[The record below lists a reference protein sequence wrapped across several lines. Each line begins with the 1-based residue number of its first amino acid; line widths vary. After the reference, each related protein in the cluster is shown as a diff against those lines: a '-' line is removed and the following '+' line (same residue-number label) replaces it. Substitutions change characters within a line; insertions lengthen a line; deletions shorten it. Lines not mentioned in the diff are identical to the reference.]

1 MPRRGDNMLKIS
13 GIRLPVPYNE
23 NMLRAAILKKTGIRS
38 ADLIRFSILRESLDA
53 RKSTRKGKSGEISY
67 QVSVCVSVRNEKKY
81 ISGRHSA
88 DIMPYEPVIYE
99 FPYHI
104 EEEPSSRPVI
114 IGSGPAG
121 LFCSLMLARAG
132 YHPILLERGPSLT
145 DRIRKVEEF
154 WNGGKLDPEANAQFG
169 EGGAGTFSDGK
180 LNTLVKDPQ
189 GLHRKVLEIFVQAG
203 APKEIL
209 YMQKPHLGTDQLV
222 TIVRN
227 IRDEI
232 IRLGGEV
239 HFESKVTGLQIEENH
254 IRSVIVNGE
263 TVIPAD
269 HVVLAP
275 GHSARDTFQ
284 MLFDLGVEMQQKAF
298 AIGVRIEHPQEMVG
312 RMQYGALYE
321 KLPAADYKLTAQT
334 SNGRSAYTF
343 CMCPGGYVVNAS
355 SEEGMT
361 AVNGM
366 SYHNR
371 DGQNANSAVIVTV
384 TPQDFSS
391 EHPLAGVQF
400 QRKWERLAWQEGQG
414 KVPVQLYG
422 DFCEGRISEAFGRVQ
437 PAHKGAVS
445 FGNLRNC
452 LPDYVSES
460 LSEGITLMGKKLTGF
475 DRPDAILS
483 GVETRTSSP
492 VRILRA
498 GDGQSSLG
506 GLFPCG
512 EGAGYAGG
520 ITSAAMDGIRTAE
533 AVARSYEGE

>member
-1 MPRRGDNMLKIS
+1 
-13 GIRLPVPYNE
+13 
-23 NMLRAAILKKTGIRS
+23 
-38 ADLIRFSILRESLDA
+38 
-53 RKSTRKGKSGEISY
+53 
-67 QVSVCVSVRNEKKY
+67 
-81 ISGRHSA
+81 
-88 DIMPYEPVIYE
+88 
-99 FPYHI
+99 
-104 EEEPSSRPVI
+104 
-114 IGSGPAG
+114 
-121 LFCSLMLARAG
+121 
-132 YHPILLERGPSLT
+132 
-145 DRIRKVEEF
+145 
-154 WNGGKLDPEANAQFG
+154 
-169 EGGAGTFSDGK
+169 
-180 LNTLVKDPQ
+180 
-189 GLHRKVLEIFVQAG
+189 
-203 APKEIL
+203 
-209 YMQKPHLGTDQLV
+209 
-222 TIVRN
+222 
-227 IRDEI
+227 
-232 IRLGGEV
+232 
-239 HFESKVTGLQIEENH
+239 
-254 IRSVIVNGE
+254 
-263 TVIPAD
+263 
-269 HVVLAP
+269 
-275 GHSARDTFQ
+275 
-284 MLFDLGVEMQQKAF
+284 
-298 AIGVRIEHPQEMVG
+298 
-312 RMQYGALYE
+312 MQYGALFE

-366 SYHNR
+366 SYHSR
-371 DGQNANSAVIVTV
+371 DGRNANSAVIVTV
-384 TPQDFSS
+384 MPQDFDS
-391 EHPLAGVQF
+391 EHPLAGVEF
-400 QRKWERLAWQEGQG
+400 QRKWERLAWQEGNG

-422 DFCEGRISEAFGRVQ
+422 DFCEGKISEAFGKVQ

-460 LSEGITLMGKKLTGF
+460 LSEGITLMGKKLKGF

>member
-1 MPRRGDNMLKIS
+1 MLKIN

-23 NMLRAAILKKTGIRS
+23 NILRTAILKKTGIRS

-53 RKSTRKGKSGEISY
+53 RKSARKGNSGEISY

-81 ISGRHSA
+81 ISGKHNA
-88 DIMPYEPVIYE
+88 DITLYEPVIYE
-99 FPYHI
+99 FPYHT
-104 EEEPSSRPVI
+104 ETEPDSRPVI

-154 WNGGKLDPEANAQFG
+154 WNEGKLDPEANAQFG

-180 LNTLVKDPQ
+180 LNTLVKDPK

-203 APKEIL
+203 APEEIL

-227 IRDEI
+227 IREEI

-239 HFESKVTGLQIEENH
+239 HFGSKVTGLQIEKNR
-254 IRSVIVNGE
+254 ICSVIVNEE
-263 TVIPAD
+263 TVIPAER
-269 HVVLAP
+269 VVLAP

-284 MLFDLGVEMQQKAF
+284 MLFDLGIEMQQKAF
-298 AIGVRIEHPQEMVG
+298 AIGVRIEHPQEMIG
-312 RMQYGALYE
+312 RMQYGELFE

-384 TPQDFSS
+384 TPQDFGN
-391 EHPLAGVQF
+391 EHPLAGMWF
-400 QRKWERLAWQEGQG
+400 QRKWERLAWQEGKG

-422 DFCEGRISEAFGRVQ
+422 DFCEGKISEEFGEVQ

-460 LSEGITLMGKKLTGF
+460 LSEGITHMGKKLKGF